1 MQLKRGVVALIVFLR
16 SAALCAQPS
25 PADVNARL
33 VRQWSERIAGKENDP
48 AERAFKNV
56 KYLKNIPASMLLE
69 IMDVGYSRALGV
81 ICTHF
86 VASHS
91 LAASLSAKE
100 IRS

>member
-25 PADVNARL
+25 PADV
-33 VRQWSERIAGKENDP
+33 
-48 AERAFKNV
+48 NV